1 MDSIEAEGDS
11 IDSAIE
17 HALAV
22 LGVGRERV
30 EIEILTAGS
39 RGLFGIGSRR
49 ARVRATVRRP
59 VAETEDAGRSEVR
72 APSPA
77 TRGGTAADTVD
88 VSERAALLLRDIVQH
103 IGVDAEVAVRRDAE
117 HTILELTGDTSG
129 VLIGRRGQMLDALE
143 YLVNRILSRDEEG
156 ATRFVIDSQ
165 NYRLRRRE
173 ALEDLAR
180 RMAAQAKKK
189 GRPVAMNP
197 MNPRDRRIVHLA
209 LQADPTLTT
218 RSSGTGHFRKLV
230 IIPDATKRTA
240 RAEG

>member
-1 MDSIEAEGDS
+1 MDSIEADGDS
-11 IDSAIE
+11 IDAAIQN
-17 HALAV
+17 ALAT

-39 RGLFGIGSRR
+39 RGLFGIGSRQ
-49 ARVRATVRRP
+49 ARVRATLRRP
-59 VAETEDAGRSEVR
+59 VVDTEDDAGADVR
-72 APSPA
+72 PPAAAAPSE
-77 TRGGTAADTVD
+77 AAVEDAA
-88 VSERAALLLRDIVQH
+88 ERAAQLLREIVQH
-103 IGVDAEVAVRRDAE
+103 IGVSAEVVVRRDAE
-117 HTILELTGDTSG
+117 GTVLELTGDTSG

-143 YLVNRILSRDEEG
+143 YLVNRILSRDDDG
-156 ATRFVIDSQ
+156 TTHFVVDSQ

-173 ALEDLAR
+173 ALEELAR

-197 MNPRDRRIVHLA
+197 MSPRDRRIVHLA
-209 LQADPTLTT
+209 LRADPTLTT

-230 IIPDATKRTA
+230 IIPDATKGIA